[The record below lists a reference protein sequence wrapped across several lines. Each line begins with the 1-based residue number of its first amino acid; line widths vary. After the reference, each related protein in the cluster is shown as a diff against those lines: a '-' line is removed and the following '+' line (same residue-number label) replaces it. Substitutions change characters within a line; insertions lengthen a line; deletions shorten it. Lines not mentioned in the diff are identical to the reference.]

1 MSCDAQDSSDLNSNE
16 STVPLRVDNA
26 WMVDKKVMQGTTQG
40 TTFTIKTSEEE
51 LLVTPIEISK
61 LLAEFD
67 DQLSGYIDT
76 SFLSVFNL
84 PVNGTFEW
92 GSGVPYFKRCFE
104 LSQEVYRTTD
114 GAFDPSVFPLVRA
127 WGFFKD
133 MNTPPTAD
141 EIDSILAF
149 VGFEEGK
156 FYRTTTSSLMKL
168 EPLFQLDFNA
178 IAQGYSVDVV
188 ADLLR
193 NKGHQNFYVEIG
205 GELYTE
211 GLNNEGSPWIIGVD
225 LPEEENTGVSGTREL
240 ENYIYLSGKG
250 LATSGNYR
258 KFYERDGMKYSHTL
272 HPKTGRP
279 VTHNLLSA
287 TVIANSA
294 ALADGYATAFMV
306 MGVEATLAF
315 VAAHPELEIDVY
327 LLFQNEA
334 GRIERAYST
343 GMQRILG
350 NE

>member
-1 MSCDAQDSSDLNSNE
+1 MSCDSQGNTQLNLDE
-16 STVPLRVDNA
+16 STVVERMDNA
-26 WMVDKKVMQGTTQG
+26 WMVERKVMQGTTQG

-51 LLVTPIEISK
+51 LLVTPVEISE
-61 LLAEFD
+61 LFAEFD

-84 PVNGTFEW
+84 PVSGAFDLT
-92 GSGVPYFKRCFE
+92 GVPFFKKCFE

-114 GAFDPSVFPLVRA
+114 GAFDPSVFPLVSA

-133 MNTPPTAD
+133 MNTPPTAH
-141 EIDSILAF
+141 EIDSILMF

-156 FYRTTTSSLMKL
+156 FFRTAASNLIKL
-168 EPLFQLDFNA
+168 EPRFQLDFNA
-178 IAQGYSVDVV
+178 IAQGFSVDVV
-188 ADLLR
+188 ADLLKK
-193 NKGHQNFYVEIG
+193 KGHQNFYVEIG
-205 GELYTE
+205 GELYAE
-211 GLNNEGSPWIIGVD
+211 GVNNEGTPWIIGVD
-225 LPEEENTGVSGTREL
+225 LPEEENTGVSGPREL
-240 ENYIYLSGKG
+240 ENYIYLSSKG

-272 HPKTGRP
+272 HPKNGRP

-315 VAAHPELEIDVY
+315 VADHPELEIDVY
-327 LLFQNEA
+327 LLFQNDA
-334 GRIERAYST
+334 GRIERAYSS